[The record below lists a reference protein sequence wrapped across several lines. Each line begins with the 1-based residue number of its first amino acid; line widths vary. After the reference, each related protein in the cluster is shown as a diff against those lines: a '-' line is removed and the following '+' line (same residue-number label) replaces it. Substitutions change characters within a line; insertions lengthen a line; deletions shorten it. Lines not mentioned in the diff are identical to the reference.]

1 MEIFVKKLNPEAVI
15 PTSAHE
21 TDAGYDLVAIN
32 DGTWTDTYVEYDTG
46 LSIQPEPG
54 YHVEIFPRSSISK
67 TDLVLAN
74 SIGLI
79 DESYR
84 GPILLRFKCTNPQ
97 MFTRKSYKKG
107 DKIGQLVIRKTERA
121 KFTEVSDLIET
132 QRGAGGFGS
141 TGN

>member
-1 MEIFVKKLNPEAVI
+1 MIVFVKKLNPEAVI
-15 PTSAHE
+15 PSSAHE
-21 TDAGYDLVAIN
+21 TDAGYDLVAID
-32 DGTWTDTYVEYDTG
+32 DGKWTDTYVEYDTG
-46 LSIQPEPG
+46 LSIQPEKG

-74 SIGLI
+74 GVGLI

-107 DKIGQLVIRKTERA
+107 DKIGQLVIRATERA
-121 KFTEVSDLIET
+121 LFKEVDELVET
-132 QRGAGGFGS
+132 KRGSGGFGS